1 MNWKWEM
8 IKLWFKFSLVW
19 FIVIFIYG
27 FITALIYGVDEATN
41 ITIQSIEWYFII
53 IGLYLAYRFIKF
65 LKNDFKHGKEMGLK
79 VHINRDKYAKE
90 VNKEIYYFNEYRA
103 IAFDNETKKFEYL
116 NSKELSGTNN

>member
-1 MNWKWEM
+1 MEITNG
-8 IKLWFKFSLVW
+8 ISLVRNFESH
-19 FIVIFIYG
+19 FI
-27 FITALIYGVDEATN
+27 N
-41 ITIQSIEWYFII
+41 WYIMP

>member
-65 LKNDFKHGKEMGLK
+65 VFKGNEYANK
-79 VHINRDKYAKE
+79 VNENLLINRDKYAKK